1 MEINSLIDREPVK
14 RMEGQVLD
22 KKQIRREVL
31 AKRNQ
36 LTDAERKR
44 GELLITDRILGHQWY
59 YQSRKILAY
68 ASYGS
73 ELSLDMLLEEVLR
86 SGKELYLPRVL
97 PKSEASFVS
106 GEINSIQKDAAA
118 AFTASAGTFA
128 ESTMEFYRVRDL
140 TQLQSGY
147 KGIREP
153 EVSNECYIC
162 DEVSCQDTL
171 LIMPGV
177 AFDLRRNRIGYG
189 KGFYDNYL
197 KQNPGLQTRSIAV
210 AFACQIVEEVPAWE
224 QDIKPYQLLTV

>member
-1 MEINSLIDREPVK
+1 MEINSPMDREPVK
-14 RMEGQVLD
+14 MIEGQSLD

-68 ASYGS
+68 AAYGS

-86 SGKELYLPRVL
+86 SRKELYLPRVL
-97 PKSEASFVS
+97 EGSV
-106 GEINSIQKDAAA
+106 
-118 AFTASAGTFA
+118 
-128 ESTMEFYRVRDL
+128 MEFYRVRDL

-153 EVSNECYIC
+153 EVSDDIYIC
-162 DEVSCQDTL
+162 DEASCQDTL

-177 AFDLRRNRIGYG
+177 AFDPGRNRIGYG
-189 KGFYDNYL
+189 KGFYDSYL
-197 KQNPGLQTRSIAV
+197 NRNPGLQTRSIAV

-224 QDIKPYQLLTV
+224 QDRKPYQLLTV